1 MEIFR
6 HIRENHLT
14 EIKKLNIKI
23 GKPPESD
30 IKKPFRRPGPRS
42 RTRMGFKP
50 ASLIQEPSSSDTQQ
64 PCSSKDSEQKMDN
77 IKEETSS
84 APPSQDPIEEM
95 DFESA
100 INSIGQMS
108 QSDIEEQQQLVLTSD
123 ETSLTLNSEL

>member
-23 GKPPESD
+23 GQPPDSD
-30 IKKPFRRPGPRS
+30 AKKPFRRPGPRS
-42 RTRMGFKP
+42 RTRMGYKP
-50 ASLIQEPSSSDTQQ
+50 ASLIHQPSTSELQQ
-64 PCSSKDSEQKMDN
+64 PCSSKDSEEKMDVA
-77 IKEETSS
+77 KEEETTS
-84 APPSQDPIEEM
+84 APPNPVEEM

-108 QSDIEEQQQLVLTSD
+108 DQQQLILSNN

>member
-23 GKPPESD
+23 GNPPESD

-50 ASLIQEPSSSDTQQ
+50 ASLIHQPSTSGLQQ
-64 PCSSKDSEQKMDN
+64 PCSSKDSEEKMDVV
-77 IKEETSS
+77 KDDSS
-84 APPSQDPIEEM
+84 STLPQNLVEEM

-108 QSDIEEQQQLVLTSD
+108 QSEQQQQLVLSNN
-123 ETSLTLNSEL
+123 EASLTLNSEL

>member
-64 PCSSKDSEQKMDN
+64 PCSSKVSEQKMDVA
-77 IKEETSS
+77 KEETSP
-84 APPSQDPIEEM
+84 APPQDPIEEM

-108 QSDIEEQQQLVLTSD
+108 QSDIEEQQQLVLTVD

>member
-64 PCSSKDSEQKMDN
+64 PCSSKESEQKLDVA
-77 IKEETSS
+77 KEETS
-84 APPSQDPIEEM
+84 PPSQDPIEEM